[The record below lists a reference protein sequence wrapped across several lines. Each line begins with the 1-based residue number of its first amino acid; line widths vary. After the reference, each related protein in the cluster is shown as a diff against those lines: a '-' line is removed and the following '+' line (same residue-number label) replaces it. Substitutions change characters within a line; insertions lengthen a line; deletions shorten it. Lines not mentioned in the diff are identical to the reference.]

1 MSQKKILIVDDD
13 PFLLLG
19 LSRRL
24 RANSY
29 DVDCAGDGM
38 SAIAGAKHDKP
49 DLILLDIG
57 MPGPDG
63 FKVLERL
70 KADKSLTSIPVI
82 LLSARDPRSNRERAL
97 KGGAMDYLQ
106 KPVEN
111 IQLLSA
117 VQQALEI

>member
-24 RANSY
+24 RANCY

-49 DLILLDIG
+49 DLILLDVG

-70 KADKSLTSIPVI
+70 KADEHLASIPVI
-82 LLSARDPRSNRERAL
+82 LLSARDPRSSRDRAL
-97 KGGAMDYLQ
+97 NGGAMDYLQ
-106 KPVEN
+106 KPVQN
-111 IQLLSA
+111 TRLLSA
-117 VQQALEI
+117 VQQALED

>member
-1 MSQKKILIVDDD
+1 MNQKKILIVDDD

-29 DVDCAGDGM
+29 DVDCAGDGV
-38 SAIAGAKHDKP
+38 SALAGAKHDKP

-57 MPGPDG
+57 MPGQDG

-70 KADKSLTSIPVI
+70 KADDNLCSIPVI
-82 LLSARDPRSNRERAL
+82 LLSGRAARSNRERAL
-97 KGGAMDYLQ
+97 SGGALDYLQ
-106 KPVEN
+106 KPAEN
-111 IQLLSA
+111 LQLLSA
-117 VQQALEI
+117 VQLALES

>member
-1 MSQKKILIVDDD
+1 MNQKKILIVDDD

-29 DVDCAGDGM
+29 DVDCAGDGV
-38 SAIAGAKHDKP
+38 SALAGARHDKP

-57 MPGPDG
+57 MPGQDG

-70 KADKSLTSIPVI
+70 KADEQLSSIPVI
-82 LLSARDPRSNRERAL
+82 LLSGRGARSNRERAL
-97 KGGAMDYLQ
+97 NGGAREYLQ
-106 KPVEN
+106 KPAEN

-117 VQQALEI
+117 VQLALEN